1 MKRRTFSAELKAK
14 IVLEVLQGEKELNAI
29 AAEYEIAPNQI
40 RNWKAEFLKNAA
52 AAFVDKRVDDL
63 KAELH
68 EKEREADALYKKIGQ
83 LTTQVDWLK
92 KNLRK
97 CLDLTGKVNILRAQR
112 IEKELPISAVAD
124 LLGVNRTSVY
134 YKPSGPSEQEI

>member
-97 CLDLTGKVNILRAQR
+97 CLDPTRKVNILRAQR
-112 IEKELPISAVAD
+112 IEKELPISTVAD

-134 YKPSGPSEQEI
+134 YKPSGPSEQET